1 MLVTKLQELS
11 SALLEAGWLLAVV
24 IAVVFLN
31 PFARQSFDPAK
42 IFLFR
47 SLALLLLALL
57 IIRELEAHEHIGQV
71 VGRLYRA
78 ALQAPFARVVLA
90 WVLVNGVATLLS
102 VSPRHSFWGSYLR
115 AGGMYTL
122 LSYAVLFA
130 AVLRI
135 LRRRDQLER
144 LLNVL
149 LVASF
154 PVALYGVFQ
163 HFGITLLGF
172 TERIVVVTERAVS
185 TIGNAIFLGGYLVMV
200 APLTVSRL
208 IGSFQ
213 DWLDGRGAASGSRTG
228 IYAILLV
235 LQLLCMLYTQSRGP
249 LLALAV
255 ELFFMF
261 FLIAL
266 LYGRRRLAWAL
277 IAGGVFALL
286 FLVALNVPALPLDGL
301 RQLPYV
307 SRFSRLPMELA
318 RGTFRKRSLAWE
330 SVLNAVAASPGRV
343 WFGYGPET
351 LHLVFDQ
358 IVVPDLVPLL
368 EGWFFDRAHNTV
380 FDTLFTTGAVGVMV
394 YLLLFGLIF
403 YRGCR
408 WLGLAVTARERRLL
422 AGLILAGAGLGLL
435 VPVVLRGDFVF
446 VGIGAPAGMLGGL
459 FLYLV
464 SRLVRDT
471 GSDLPRELPPQ
482 RHALL
487 LIALLSA
494 MVGHFVEGFTGVGV
508 VSNRVHFWLYLAL
521 MILLRQHW
529 VAAPEKAVLEQ
540 PVAGRRKSRASRRK
554 AGRVG
559 GVCAE
564 FGSLI
569 AVSLIVAVMLVCLI
583 FAFVHGVS
591 IPGAQGPALG
601 LVVVTWLFSGLL
613 LLLERRRASGLGVRR
628 GATVYAVTT
637 FVWALPFG
645 LYYPTHIQAVE
656 VFYQSLL
663 ILIPWFFVTWG
674 ITAVAWRWGWL
685 RSPALKFARGT
696 RVVVYPV
703 MVMSILVIAWV
714 INLTPMRADV
724 YAKIG
729 EVATDTGHW
738 DLGFESLDRA
748 IQLDPDRAAYYNL
761 QGDAYL
767 EWAQL
772 AAGDSVTTSGRLEQ
786 AQQALQRGWALAP
799 RDSTYPRKLGA
810 LYRTWARMLSEP
822 AAQKARL
829 EKSLQYFIAAA
840 ELSPRSSSIK
850 TQLAEMYLVLGYEDE
865 ALAEYQGVIDLKHPD
880 YLAAAYAGKG
890 DVYVA
895 QGELFNAV
903 DAYGKALQ
911 AGGNSQELLEARRR
925 IVEDNPYQADLRL
938 RLALVYVGTGRR
950 AQALEQLE
958 SALELTSGKEQAAI
972 EELIRD
978 LEKQ

>member
-42 IFLFR
+42 VFLFR

-57 IIRELEAHEHIGQV
+57 IIRELEIHEHIGQV
-71 VGRLYRA
+71 SGRVYRA
-78 ALQAPFARVVLA
+78 VSQTPFVRVVLA

-115 AGGMYTL
+115 AAGMYTL
-122 LSYAVLFA
+122 LSYFVLFV
-130 AVLRI
+130 AVLRV
-135 LRRRDQLER
+135 LRRPDQLER
-144 LLNVL
+144 LVNVL

-172 TERIVVVTERAVS
+172 TDRIVVVTERAAS

-200 APLTVSRL
+200 VPLTVSRL
-208 IGSFQ
+208 VGSLQ
-213 DWLDGRGAASGSRTG
+213 DWLDDRGAASGSRIG
-228 IYAILLV
+228 VYSILLV

-255 ELFFMF
+255 ELFFML

-277 IAGGVFALL
+277 IAGGVFAFL
-286 FLVALNVPALPLDGL
+286 FLVALNVPALPLDSL

-330 SVLNAVAASPGRV
+330 SVLNAVAASPERA
-343 WFGYGPET
+343 WFGFGPET
-351 LHLVFDQ
+351 MHLVFDQ
-358 IVVPDLVPLL
+358 IVVSELVPLL

-380 FDTLFTTGAVGVMV
+380 FDTLFATGVVGMMV

-403 YRGCR
+403 YRACR

-422 AGLILAGAGLGLL
+422 AGLLLVGAGLGLL
-435 VPVVLRGDFVF
+435 VAVLPRGDLVF
-446 VGIGAPAGMLGGL
+446 VGIGVPAGMVGGL

-464 SRLVRDT
+464 NRFVRDT
-471 GSDLPRELPPQ
+471 GSELPPQ
-482 RHALL
+482 RNGTLL

-494 MVGHFVEGFTGVGV
+494 MVGHFVEGLTGLWI

-521 MILLRQHW
+521 LILL
-529 VAAPEKAVLEQ
+529 
-540 PVAGRRKSRASRRK
+540 GRRQVTTLNQATIERRITAERRNNHALRHRTRRAN
-554 AGRVG
+554 GDF
-559 GVCAE
+559 AE
-564 FGSLI
+564 WGTLT
-569 AVSLIVAVMLVCLI
+569 AVSLVVAVMLGCLI

-591 IPGAQGPALG
+591 VPGAQGPALG
-601 LVVVTWLFSGLL
+601 LVAMTWGFSGLL
-613 LLLERRRASGLGVRR
+613 LILEGRRASGLNVRR
-628 GATVYAVTT
+628 GAVVYVLTT
-637 FVWALPFG
+637 LVWVLPFG
-645 LYYPTHIQAVE
+645 LYYSAHIKAVE
-656 VFYQSLL
+656 IFYRSL
-663 ILIPWFFVTWG
+663 IFFVPWLFVTWVIAG
-674 ITAVAWRWGWL
+674 VVWCWSQL
-685 RSPALKFARGT
+685 RSPALKFTNNARA
-696 RVVVYPV
+696 VAYPLIV
-703 MVMSILVIAWV
+703 ASALVIAWV
-714 INLTPMRADV
+714 TNLTPMRADV
-724 YAKIG
+724 HAKIG

-738 DLGFESLDRA
+738 DLGFESLNRA
-748 IQLDPDRAAYYNL
+748 IQLDPDRAQYYDL
-761 QGDAYL
+761 QGDTYL

-772 AAGDSVTTSGRLEQ
+772 ASGDSATASVRLKQ
-786 AQQALQRGWALAP
+786 AQQALQRGWVLAP

-810 LYRTWARMLSEP
+810 LYRTWARMFSEP

-829 EKSLQYFIAAA
+829 EESLRYFIAAA
-840 ELSPRSSSIK
+840 ELSPRSSSIRI
-850 TQLAEMYLVLGYEDE
+850 QLAEMYLVLGYEAE
-865 ALAEYQGVIDLKHPD
+865 ALAEYQRVIDLNHPD

-895 QGELFNAV
+895 QGKLFNAV

-911 AGGNSQELLEARRR
+911 AGSNSQELLEARRR
-925 IVEDNPYQADLRL
+925 IVEDNPDQADLRL
-938 RLALVYVGTGRR
+938 RLALVYVGMGRR

-958 SALELTSGKEQAAI
+958 IAVELTSGKERTAI